1 MKDNLDEL
9 SMKVNL
15 KVIHKLNAQL
25 EKQNELIEEDK
36 KNINELNSKINE
48 KILNEDYNNLEEEF
62 NKERIGKKSLRK
74 FEYTK
79 LNIESQIKNLK
90 EGIKGNNDIKEENE
104 EIQIEDLDEDNNENS
119 EYKNYNAIKYLK
131 NLIKE
136 TFSKIDEYEKKM
148 EDIKNEAKIKLKEGK
163 KNEAKELLVEKRKI
177 GELNLI
183 CKESIFVYRSHIKD
197 FE

>member
-1 MKDNLDEL
+1 MKGNLDDL
-9 SMKVNL
+9 SMKINL
-15 KVIHKLNAQL
+15 KVIHKLNAHLQ
-25 EKQNELIEEDK
+25 KQNELIEESK
-36 KNINELNSKINE
+36 KLIDEIHSNINT
-48 KILNEDYNNLEEEF
+48 KILNGEYDNLEEEF

-74 FEYTK
+74 YEYTK
-79 LNIESQIKNLK
+79 LNIESQIENLK
-90 EGIKGNNDIKEENE
+90 QGIKGDTEIKEENE

-148 EDIKNEAKIKLKEGK
+148 EDITNEAKIKLKEGK

>member
-25 EKQNELIEEDK
+25 EKQNELIEEGK
-36 KNINELNSKINE
+36 KNINELHSKINE

-62 NKERIGKKSLRK
+62 NKERIGKKSLLK

-79 LNIESQIKNLK
+79 LNIELQIKNLK

-148 EDIKNEAKIKLKEGK
+148 EDITNEAKIKLKEGK

>member
-15 KVIHKLNAQL
+15 KVIQLNAQL
-25 EKQNELIEEDK
+25 EKQNELIEEGK
-36 KNINELNSKINE
+36 KNINELHSKINE

-148 EDIKNEAKIKLKEGK
+148 EDITNEAKIKLKEGK

>member
-1 MKDNLDEL
+1 MKLN
-9 SMKVNL
+9 M
-15 KVIHKLNAQL
+15 KVIHKLNEHL
-25 EKQNELIEEDK
+25 KKQNELIEESK
-36 KNINELNSKINE
+36 KLIDEIHSKIHE
-48 KILNEDYNNLEEEF
+48 KILNEEYDNLEEEF

-148 EDIKNEAKIKLKEGK
+148 EDITNEAKIKLKEGK